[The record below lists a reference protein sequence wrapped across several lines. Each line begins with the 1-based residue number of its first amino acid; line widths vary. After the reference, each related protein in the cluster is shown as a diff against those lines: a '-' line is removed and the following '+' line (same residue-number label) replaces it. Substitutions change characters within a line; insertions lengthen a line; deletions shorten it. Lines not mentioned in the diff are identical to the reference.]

1 MKIPK
6 FFLAIAEKKVTK
18 KQFAIDIRA
27 GISVAIISLPL
38 CIALGISSGVTPQVG
53 LISAIIA
60 GTLTAI
66 FSGSSVQIGGPT
78 GAFVVVVFGIIAK
91 YGLEGLIIST
101 IMGGIILIV
110 LGFLRLGSLV
120 EFIPYS
126 ITVGFAA
133 GVGMILATSEIQNFF
148 GLKIDKVPT
157 GFIDKWISYITHMNT
172 INYWTLIIGIISIAI
187 ILLWPKVTKA
197 VPGSLIALIIA
208 TLIVK
213 FMNLDVA
220 TIGTCFGDIK
230 ASIPTLRIP
239 HVNIDLIKTLIG
251 PAITIAL
258 LSAISSLLSC
268 VVSDEKVGEKHDSNT
283 ELIAQGIAN
292 IGSALFGGI
301 PTAGVVARTTANIR
315 GGAKTPIAGIT
326 HGVALLIIMLVLMPL
341 AKYIPLTALA
351 AILLVVAYKM
361 VNWKVMGSIF
371 RGTKQDILI
380 LIVTFALTVIFNVV
394 TAVEVGMVVAALA
407 FMLRMS
413 KSLEIEKVSNANYNI
428 DTAISNEILIKN
440 IKGTLFFGSASIL
453 KDAIRNIDYSKLKV
467 LIFRMKEIQNL
478 DATSLN
484 MLERCNGLCE
494 TFDVKFII
502 TELESSDMELIKTLK
517 NDKFILMDSVE
528 EAVEYAKTILK

>member
-6 FFLAIAEKKVTK
+6 LFSAIAEKKITK

-53 LISAIIA
+53 LISAVIA

-91 YGLEGLIIST
+91 YGIEGLIIST
-101 IMGGIILIV
+101 IMGGIILII
-110 LGFLRLGSLV
+110 LGILRLGSLV

-148 GLKIDKVPT
+148 GLKIDKVPAD
-157 GFIDKWISYITHMNT
+157 FISKWVSYITHMDT
-172 INYWTLIIGIISIAI
+172 INYWTLIIGVISIAI
-187 ILLWPKVTKA
+187 LLLWPKFTKV
-197 VPGSLIALIIA
+197 VPGSLIALIVA
-208 TLIVK
+208 TLLVK
-213 FMNLDVA
+213 FMHLDVA
-220 TIGTCFGDIK
+220 TIGTKFGNIT
-230 ASIPTLRIP
+230 AGVPIPKIP
-239 HVNIDLIKTLIG
+239 YINLELIKTLIG
-251 PAITIAL
+251 PAVTIAL

-301 PTAGVVARTTANIR
+301 PTAGVVARTTANVR

-326 HGVALLIIMLVLMPL
+326 HGIVLLIIMLVLMPL

-361 VNWKVMGSIF
+361 INWKVIGSIF
-371 RGTKQDILI
+371 RGTKSDILI
-380 LIVTFALTVIFNVV
+380 LVITFALTVVFNVV
-394 TAVEVGMVVAALA
+394 TAVEVGMVIAALA
-407 FMLRMS
+407 FMINMS
-413 KSLEIEKVSNANYNI
+413 KKLEVEKLSNDKYDI
-428 DTAISNEILIKN
+428 DKSISEKISIKD
-440 IKGTLFFGSASIL
+440 IRGTLFFGSATIL
-453 KDAIRNIDYSKLKV
+453 KDSIRKIDYDKLEF
-467 LIFRMKEIQNL
+467 LIFKMKDIYSL

-484 MLERCNGLCE
+484 MIERCNVMCE
-494 TFDVKFII
+494 SYNVKFIVVELDKSN
-502 TELESSDMELIKTLK
+502 TELVKTLK
-517 NDKFILMDSVE
+517 NDNVILMDTVE
-528 EAVEYAKTILK
+528 AAIEYAKKFFE